1 MNYCLV
7 IHTNIIMLTQ
17 YVMLNYSTG
26 ILYTYLCLGVFDNV
40 PFIQYTVIPV
50 NRSAEEKGMVCQYK
64 CYKKNVCI

>member
-26 ILYTYLCLGVFDNV
+26 VLYTYLCLGVFDYV
-40 PFIQYTVIPV
+40 AFIQYTVIPV
-50 NRSAEEKGMVCQYK
+50 NRSAEEKGKYK
-64 CYKKNVCI
+64 C